1 MADVVRRHLHVTGR
15 VQGVFFRA
23 STRDAARAAGVTGW
37 VRNRPDGSVEA
48 EVQGTPAAVE
58 QVVRFCRV
66 GPAAASV
73 ADVTVADVGVLDGED
88 GFRVR

>member
-73 ADVTVADVGVLDGED
+73 VDVTVADAPVLDGED
-88 GFRVR
+88 SFRVR

>member
-88 GFRVR
+88 SFRVR